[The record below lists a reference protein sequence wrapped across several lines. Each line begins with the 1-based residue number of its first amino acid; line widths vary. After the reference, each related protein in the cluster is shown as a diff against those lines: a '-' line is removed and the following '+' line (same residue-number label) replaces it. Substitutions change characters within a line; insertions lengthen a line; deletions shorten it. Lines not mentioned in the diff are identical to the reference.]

1 MPARVNR
8 SGVEAYP
15 SSESDVQARYGAALA
30 AQPLPPAQFT
40 LFFVE
45 GKDEFTDESKKIVDS
60 VFAEIAKRPVPDVI
74 VIGHTDT
81 VATTPPTTR
90 CRASGE
96 VVRSLRRRGLAAD
109 KVVVIGAASASWR
122 CHRRRCL
129 EARNR
134 RVEILALKLAHRPL
148 SGLQRRRCLV
158 RRRTVPAHG
167 QEGQVIV
174 RLGAVGEGQRSLQR
188 GDELARAGAASDQV
202 DDHTSARPGRTAAAC
217 PGPR

>member
-1 MPARVNR
+1 MNRRLRQAAAVLAAAVLLGCAGPKESVVLLPSPSGQETAVSVTQGSRQLLLTQPYAGARVNR

-81 VATTPPTTR
+81 VGNDAANDALSR
-90 CRASGE
+90 LRAE
-96 VVRSLRRRGLAAD
+96 VVRNAFVARGLAAD
-109 KVVVIGAASASWR
+109 KVVVIGRGKRELAVATGDGVS
-122 CHRRRCL
+122 

-134 RVEILALKLAHRPL
+134 RVEIL
-148 SGLQRRRCLV
+148 V
-158 RRRTVPAHG
+158 R
-167 QEGQVIV
+167 
-174 RLGAVGEGQRSLQR
+174 
-188 GDELARAGAASDQV
+188 
-202 DDHTSARPGRTAAAC
+202 
-217 PGPR
+217 